1 VHNLLNITLLVSA
14 ILTCLAVGVVAA
26 YGLCNLM
33 FLAMRPRVTAPV
45 STVIGEATNAAS
57 L

>member
-33 FLAMRPRVTAPV
+33 FLAMRPRVPITAPV
-45 STVIGEATNAAS
+45 VPKIADAA
-57 L
+57 

>member
-1 VHNLLNITLLVSA
+1 MHNLLNITLLVSA

-33 FLAMRPRVTAPV
+33 FLTMHPRVIGAPV
-45 STVIGEATNAAS
+45 APKIADAA
-57 L
+57 